1 MIVDY
6 DQILTT
12 LSQLDTQIVPK
23 KKKNKKKQIVQ
34 NKCLRF

>member
-6 DQILTT
+6 NQILTT

-23 KKKNKKKQIVQ
+23 KKNKQEKTNCAK
-34 NKCLRF
+34 